1 MKLVAAFSFALLLF
15 TACESSTERRWLV
28 SNRSANDIK
37 VSLITA
43 HTGDT
48 LYKSIAPGQTEVIYA
63 QTQPGGSSGVLRALS
78 VFDTAVIE
86 NTSGDF
92 MQKDF
97 LDQINWNITIKQ
109 EKNFPSFYSHQYTFT
124 VSDSDF

>member
-1 MKLVAAFSFALLLF
+1 MKLPVAFILALALF
-15 TACESSTERRWLV
+15 ISCENSTERQWLV
-28 SNRSANDIK
+28 QNRSAAGIK
-37 VSLITA
+37 VSLITRL
-43 HTGDT
+43 TGDT
-48 LYKSIAPGQTEVIYA
+48 LYHTIEPGSSKVIYT

-86 NTSGDF
+86 NTTGRF

-97 LDQINWNITIKQ
+97 LNQINWNINITQ
-109 EKNFPSFYSHQYTFT
+109 EKKFPSFYSHQYTFT